1 MLLPWINLF
10 SLTVPLPPRLTM
22 EDTSSAWSTC
32 LLLLFSGNLLVT
44 QLSLLLVWSCLYFS
58 IVLEGWMYQHRIP
71 GWQFGVSPPF
81 SQYISHFTLLFDGYG
96 CCHWD
101 ASHQLNCHSLA
112 HDLSS
117 LQGVS
122 DFAFEVPRFHAH
134 VRRHWF
140 CFFLTVHLFRIYWA
154 SWICKVCLSVSSGMF
169 SIIITMLSILCFLTL
184 PPFPSSPW
192 LIFKPLH
199 QGLERWIGD

>member
-1 MLLPWINLF
+1 MLQHHYSPATKMLLSSCTELVATSSHLRSGMVVAVGTVQSVLRLLPWINMF
-10 SLTVPLPPRLTM
+10 SLTVPLPSRLTM

-58 IVLEGWMYQHRIP
+58 IVLEGLMYQHRIP

-81 SQYISHFTLLFDGYG
+81 SQYISHFTPLFDGYG

-112 HDLSS
+112 HDLSF

-134 VRRHWF
+134 VRCH
-140 CFFLTVHLFRIYWA
+140 CFFF
-154 SWICKVCLSVSSGMF
+154 LSCSFV
-169 SIIITMLSILCFLTL
+169 
-184 PPFPSSPW
+184 
-192 LIFKPLH
+192 
-199 QGLERWIGD
+199 